1 MLWRESQGSLNSSA
15 SLDLGFLSS
24 TSTAA
29 SPWTEVSRRSAGPA
43 PSRCHQPGLSCC
55 IPPAGPSEE
64 PGGQRGRAAVQA
76 HEVLLRVPA

>member
-24 TSTAA
+24 ASTAT
-29 SPWTEVSRRSAGPA
+29 SLWTEVSHRRAGPA
-43 PSRCHQPGLSCC
+43 ASRCYWLCSSRH

-64 PGGQRGRAAVQA
+64 PGGQRGRTAGQA